1 MLANKQKIIP
11 CARGVT
17 AKARHKTSIYH
28 KLEKTSM
35 VIGVAGLLGGVIG
48 PASEVLAVSRSQAK
62 QGTAPKAPANPQAK
76 SKKTSSKTSKKA
88 DKLDNKYP
96 VPWGNGLKLFLSFNV

>member
-1 MLANKQKIIP
+1 
-11 CARGVT
+11 
-17 AKARHKTSIYH
+17 
-28 KLEKTSM
+28 M

-48 PASEVLAVSRSQAK
+48 PVIAPASEVLAVSRSQAK
-62 QGTAPKAPANPQAK
+62 QGTMHPKLGQAQKAPTNPKAK
-76 SKKTSSKTSKKA
+76 SKKTSKKA